1 MYVVVYIVKI
11 VSITNYGTTSMRGA
25 DITQSSM
32 FSYRTLE
39 ERIPKKHPLRQLRMV
54 VDGLLA
60 TMNEELDAVYATT
73 GRDSIPP
80 ERLLRASLIQT
91 LHSIRSERA
100 LIDHIDYN
108 LLYRWFVGLGMDEKV
123 WHHSTFS
130 ANRDRLLGEG
140 IARLFFDKVLHLAE
154 WKGLLSNEHFTVDG
168 TLIEAWASMK
178 SFVAKDGS
186 SKPPEDG
193 GRNPTVDFKGEKRSN
208 ETHASTTDPDARL
221 YKKAEGEKSRLGYLG
236 HALMENRNGLVVDV
250 ETTHA
255 TGTAEREAAK
265 VMAARTVTKA
275 GATLGADKGYDVP
288 EFVEAIREQGVTP
301 HVAQKKKGSAIDRRT
316 TRHAGYAVSLKI
328 RKRVEEVFGWSKTV
342 GPLRKARFVG
352 LAKVKAQTLFTFA
365 AYNLTRMAT
374 ILGWRLSTA

>member
-1 MYVVVYIVKI
+1 
-11 VSITNYGTTSMRGA
+11 MRGA
-25 DITQSSM
+25 DVTQAAM

-39 ERIPKKHPLRQLRMV
+39 ERIPRKHPLRKLRAL
-54 VDGLLA
+54 VDGVLA
-60 TMNEELDAVYATT
+60 TLHADFEAMYARG
-73 GRDSIPP
+73 GRPSIPP
-80 ERLLRASLIQT
+80 ERLLRASLIQVLYT
-91 LHSIRSERA
+91 IRSERQ
-100 LIDHIDYN
+100 LVQHIEYN
-108 LLYRWFVGLGMDEKV
+108 LLYRWFVGLDMDDAV
-123 WHHSTFS
+123 WDHSSFTK
-130 ANRDRLLGEG
+130 NRDRLLNEAV
-140 IARLFFDKVLHLAE
+140 ARAFFGKVLALAE
-154 WKGLLSNEHFTVDG
+154 WQGLVSSEHFTVDG

-208 ETHASTTDPDARL
+208 ETHASTTDPEARL

-236 HALMENRNGLVVDV
+236 HALMENRSGLVVDV

-265 VMAARTVTKA
+265 VMVARTVTKA
-275 GATLGADKGYDVP
+275 GSTLGADKGYDVA

-374 ILGWRLSTA
+374 ISGWRLSTA